1 MIHVLWE
8 FEVQADRVDE
18 FVQHYS
24 SAGVWAKLFR
34 KSAAF
39 RQTSLIQDAGSPLRF
54 VTIDVWED
62 QLGFE
67 NFTRAF
73 RSEYEALDR
82 RCESLT
88 LTERFIGI
96 FRETQAR

>member
-1 MIHVLWE
+1 MIHILWE

-24 SAGVWAKLFR
+24 SAGVWAQLFR
-34 KSAAF
+34 KSAAYI
-39 RQTSLIQDAGSPLRF
+39 QTSLIQDAGSPLRF

-67 NFTRAF
+67 NFTQAF

-82 RCESLT
+82 HCESLT
-88 LTERFIGI
+88 QTERFIGI
-96 FRETQAR
+96 FRDARVG